1 MEYTRVGQ
9 DFKYLAQNGI
19 SLNVEER
26 MNIDLALQQLS
37 QEMKFEELLF
47 WGKVEGKL
55 FAGLQFQYRMPN

>member
-1 MEYTRVGQ
+1 MAQ

-19 SLNVEER
+19 ALNVEER

-55 FAGLQFQYRMPN
+55 PSRLQFQIRLPN